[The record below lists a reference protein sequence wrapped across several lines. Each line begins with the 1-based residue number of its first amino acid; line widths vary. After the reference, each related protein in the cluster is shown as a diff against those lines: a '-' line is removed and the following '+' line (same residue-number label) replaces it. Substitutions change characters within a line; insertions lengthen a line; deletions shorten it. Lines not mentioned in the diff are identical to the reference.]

1 MPTPRGGLSPVVGDW
16 LAEKPVAALVPI
28 VSGIGYGN
36 ILAMVL
42 IIFIIQRIL
51 AVGESLRTNSLSPR
65 R

>member
-1 MPTPRGGLSPVVGDW
+1 MPMPRGGLSPVVGDW

-42 IIFIIQRIL
+42 IILIIQRIL
-51 AVGESLRTNSLSPR
+51 AER
-65 R
+65 